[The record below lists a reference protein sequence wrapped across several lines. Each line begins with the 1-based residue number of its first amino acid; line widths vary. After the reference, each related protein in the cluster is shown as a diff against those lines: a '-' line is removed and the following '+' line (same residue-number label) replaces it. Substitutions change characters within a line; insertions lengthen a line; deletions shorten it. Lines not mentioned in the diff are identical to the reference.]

1 VDFFLIWKFRTCS
14 QNKKMLVC
22 FLCVALLLRWRL
34 VQTKAFPSG
43 DINESR
49 LGQDMVH
56 YISPRQELLS
66 IQPFWLELEDFP
78 EIIND
83 DYLNFISV
91 RHLHLISI
99 IWTLVDYFCW
109 DWRRGSA
116 EKASGGIFSLEKG
129 YCSGV
134 RRVVNFLT
142 PAKIM
147 GYQSG
152 DQIVSSIW
160 AGTIFCVSLY
170 PSLYLAWSWQMSGI
184 VNMQ

>member
-1 VDFFLIWKFRTCS
+1 
-14 QNKKMLVC
+14 
-22 FLCVALLLRWRL
+22 

-99 IWTLVDYFCW
+99 I
-109 DWRRGSA
+109 
-116 EKASGGIFSLEKG
+116 
-129 YCSGV
+129 
-134 RRVVNFLT
+134 
-142 PAKIM
+142 
-147 GYQSG
+147 
-152 DQIVSSIW
+152 
-160 AGTIFCVSLY
+160 
-170 PSLYLAWSWQMSGI
+170 
-184 VNMQ
+184 